1 MYKTDH
7 FWKQSLSIGGGKICF
22 IYTTEHYT
30 VTEKNEVGYVYSCG
44 NYKWTA
50 EWKQVTKQHV
60 TLEKEIVRAY
70 LLIYTKTGLKRDHT

>member
-22 IYTTEHYT
+22 VYTTEHYT

-44 NYKWTA
+44 NYK
-50 EWKQVTKQHV
+50 
-60 TLEKEIVRAY
+60 
-70 LLIYTKTGLKRDHT
+70 